1 MKRLFAA
8 FSMNNPDERNRALL
22 LFAYNFLATSIMV
35 MGRIV
40 RDTLFL
46 NKYKGDRLMLSF
58 MYIGVAILVSTATF
72 FYTKRSSFYR
82 MDKLITSTFSIGII
96 FTLIFVGLVNNEISA
111 AFGSLYI
118 FIELLGAFMMFQ
130 FWSFTNELLDSREA
144 KRVLGFVGCGGIIAS
159 MAVGGTVGKLAAL
172 LGQVQYLLFI
182 NAFCMALCI
191 WIVRFMGKK
200 YQSRLQRGVVAKT
213 LTPKQAKAATSQV
226 SITKTPYVK
235 YIAIMIALIYV
246 VVTLV
251 DYQFKVV
258 ASDKITDPQKLAA
271 YFGFVYSVFGGV
283 FSLFFQLIATSRLLK
298 FSIFMSLGILPAI
311 LTLSSIFFISV
322 PPDLMMFGLAAPL
335 VAITMAKSGD
345 SAFRYTINDAA
356 IQLLY
361 IPLDPK
367 IKSRTKAIIDGMVKP
382 IFIGVSGFILLAVSY
397 LGKAGIVSSDV
408 KLISWIVTVIGI
420 LWLGTIVGIRSRYL
434 SVLIDNI
441 KKKRFGTNQL
451 TMQLN
456 VLQSIVQ
463 KAIESGDEEDL
474 ALAIDMVESSG
485 NAALGRDFVALLSKA
500 TPKIKVKILSL
511 MRRVESRYNTYNI
524 LKLFNDPDEE
534 VLREAILTYGYI
546 QMDKSVKFISPFLD
560 SEKISIRE
568 AAVIALIKYAGVAGA
583 MAAGSYLKA
592 FFESENATDR
602 AAAAYILGE
611 LGQKNMD
618 QQLFALLNDP
628 SPIVRRA
635 AVNAASKI
643 NSNVFIPKLFYMLFD
658 RDVSFDAAKVLS
670 KFGEKIL
677 EPAADILSNEL
688 ESYRLK
694 SEVAKMLGDIY
705 TPESVRLL
713 SLSLDTESDEL
724 RNIVL
729 NSLKKLLSKVEKAS
743 IDKEPLKV
751 LLLREIYQYFQTL
764 YFAVQIRK
772 NLKTNCL
779 SDVMSTKLD
788 NCYQR
793 IFSIL
798 SLMYGNSLFDNIYF
812 NITRKFVLPSQRAN
826 ALEIIDNIVDKDI
839 RPIIVPLIES
849 KTEEEKLN
857 LGYQF
862 FSVKKLKI
870 NDIIETF
877 LSDDSEWVRCVTLYA
892 IAHEHMTENYSR
904 IQMFLYDPS
913 PIVREAALYAMNYI
927 NIMVNKTDAR
937 YLLNDADGYLCEYS
951 RSVLKPEA

>member
-182 NAFCMALCI
+182 NAFCMAICI
-191 WIVRFMGKK
+191 WIVRFMGQK
-200 YQSRLQRGVVAKT
+200 YQSRLQRGVVSKT

-235 YIAIMIALIYV
+235 YIAVMIALIYV

-258 ASDKITDPQKLAA
+258 ASDKISDPQKLAA

-311 LTLSSIFFISV
+311 LTLSSIFFIAV
-322 PPDLMMFGLAAPL
+322 PPELMMFGLAAPL

-420 LWLGTIVGIRSRYL
+420 LWLGTIIGIRSRYL

-474 ALAIDMVESSG
+474 SLAIDMVESSG

-500 TPKIKVKILSL
+500 TPKIKVKILAL

-592 FFESENATDR
+592 FFESESATDR

-743 IDKEPLKV
+743 IDKEPLKI

-892 IAHEHMTENYSR
+892 IAHEHMTENYGR

-927 NIMVNKTDAR
+927 NIMINKTDAR

>member
-1 MKRLFAA
+1 
-8 FSMNNPDERNRALL
+8 
-22 LFAYNFLATSIMV
+22 
-35 MGRIV
+35 
-40 RDTLFL
+40 
-46 NKYKGDRLMLSF
+46 
-58 MYIGVAILVSTATF
+58 
-72 FYTKRSSFYR
+72 
-82 MDKLITSTFSIGII
+82 
-96 FTLIFVGLVNNEISA
+96 
-111 AFGSLYI
+111 
-118 FIELLGAFMMFQ
+118 
-130 FWSFTNELLDSREA
+130 
-144 KRVLGFVGCGGIIAS
+144 
-159 MAVGGTVGKLAAL
+159 
-172 LGQVQYLLFI
+172 
-182 NAFCMALCI
+182 
-191 WIVRFMGKK
+191 
-200 YQSRLQRGVVAKT
+200 
-213 LTPKQAKAATSQV
+213 
-226 SITKTPYVK
+226 
-235 YIAIMIALIYV
+235 MI
-246 VVTLV
+246 
-251 DYQFKVV
+251 
-258 ASDKITDPQKLAA
+258 
-271 YFGFVYSVFGGV
+271 FGF
-283 FSLFFQLIATSRLLK
+283 
-298 FSIFMSLGILPAI
+298 
-311 LTLSSIFFISV
+311 
-322 PPDLMMFGLAAPL
+322 AAPL

-367 IKSRTKAIIDGMVKP
+367 VKSRTKAIIDGMVKP

-420 LWLGTIVGIRSRYL
+420 SWLLTIAGIRGRYL

-451 TMQLN
+451 TMQSN

-474 ALAIDMVESSG
+474 SMAIDMVESSG
-485 NAALGRDFVALLSKA
+485 NSALGRDFISLLSKA

-511 MRRVESRYNTYNI
+511 MRRMESRYNIYNV
-524 LKLFNDPDEE
+524 LKLFKDPDED
-534 VLREAILTYGYI
+534 VVREAILTYGSS
-546 QMDKSVKFISPFLD
+546 QMDKSVKFIAPFLD
-560 SEKISIRE
+560 SDKISIRE

-583 MAAGSYLKA
+583 MTAGSYLKA
-592 FFESENATDR
+592 FFESETATDR

-618 QQLFALLNDP
+618 QQLSVLLNDP

-635 AVNAASKI
+635 AVNAALKI
-643 NSNVFIPKLFYMLFD
+643 DSNVFIPKLFYMLFD

-670 KFGEKIL
+670 KCGEKIL
-677 EPAADILSNEL
+677 EPAADILSNKL

-705 TPESVRLL
+705 TPESFRLL
-713 SLSLDTESDEL
+713 ALSLDSESDEM
-724 RNIVL
+724 RNIAL
-729 NSLKKLLSKVEKAS
+729 NSMKKLLSKIENVS
-743 IDKEPLKV
+743 LDKNALKI

-764 YFAVQIRK
+764 YFSVQIRK
-772 NLKTNCL
+772 NLKTDCL
-779 SDVMSTKLD
+779 LDVMATKLD

-862 FSVKKLKI
+862 FSVKRLKI
-870 NDIIETF
+870 TDIIETL
-877 LSDDSEWVRCVTLYA
+877 LSDDSEWVRSVTLYA
-892 IAHEHMTENYSR
+892 VAHEHITKNYGR

-927 NIMVNKTDAR
+927 NIMISKTDAH
-937 YLLNDADGYLCEYS
+937 YLLNDTDKYLCEYS
-951 RSVLKPEA
+951 RSVLQPEA

>member
-311 LTLSSIFFISV
+311 LTLSSIFFIAV
-322 PPDLMMFGLAAPL
+322 PPELMMFGLAAPL

>member
-1 MKRLFAA
+1 MKKLFAA

-182 NAFCMALCI
+182 NAVCMAICI
-191 WIVRFMGKK
+191 WIVRFMGQK
-200 YQSRLQRGVVAKT
+200 YQSRLQRGVVSKT

-235 YIAIMIALIYV
+235 YIAVMIALIYV

-258 ASDKITDPQKLAA
+258 ASDKISDPQKLAA

-311 LTLSSIFFISV
+311 LTLSSIFFIAV
-322 PPDLMMFGLAAPL
+322 PPELMMFGLAAPL

-420 LWLGTIVGIRSRYL
+420 LWLGTIIGIRSRYL

-474 ALAIDMVESSG
+474 SLAIDMVESSG

-500 TPKIKVKILSL
+500 TPKIKVKILAL

-560 SEKISIRE
+560 SEKILIRE

-592 FFESENATDR
+592 FFESESATDR

-743 IDKEPLKV
+743 IDKEPLKI

-892 IAHEHMTENYSR
+892 IAHEHMTENYGR

-927 NIMVNKTDAR
+927 NIMINKTDAR

>member
-8 FSMNNPDERNRALL
+8 FSMNNPDERNRALM

-82 MDKLITSTFSIGII
+82 MDKLITVTFSIGII

-118 FIELLGAFMMFQ
+118 FIELLGSFMMFQ

-159 MAVGGTVGKLAAL
+159 MAVGGSVGKLAVL
-172 LGQVQYLLFI
+172 LGKVQYLLFI
-182 NAFCMALCI
+182 NAACMAICI
-191 WIVRFMGKK
+191 CIVRFMGRK
-200 YQSRLQRGVVAKT
+200 YQSRLQRGVISKT
-213 LTPKQAKAATSQV
+213 LTPKQAKTAASQV

-283 FSLFFQLIATSRLLK
+283 FSLFFQLVATSRLLK

-311 LTLSSIFFISV
+311 LTLSSIFFIAV
-322 PPDLMMFGLAAPL
+322 PPDLVMFGFAAPL

-367 IKSRTKAIIDGMVKP
+367 VKSRTKAIIDGMVKP

-397 LGKAGIVSSDV
+397 LGKAGIVPSDV
-408 KLISWIVTVIGI
+408 KLISWIVTVIGVS
-420 LWLGTIVGIRSRYL
+420 WLITIAGIRSRYL

-451 TMQLN
+451 TMQSN

-463 KAIESGDEEDL
+463 KAIESGDDEDL
-474 ALAIDMVESSG
+474 SMAIDMVESSG
-485 NAALGRDFVALLSKA
+485 NSALGRDFVSLLSKA

-511 MRRVESRYNTYNI
+511 MRRMESRYNTYNI
-524 LKLFNDPDEE
+524 LKLFKEPDED
-534 VLREAILTYGYI
+534 VVREAILTYGYI
-546 QMDKSVKFISPFLD
+546 QMDKSVKFIAPFLE
-560 SEKISIRE
+560 SEKIAIRE
-568 AAVIALIKYAGVAGA
+568 AAVIALIKYAGVVGA
-583 MAAGSYLKA
+583 MTAGSYLKA
-592 FFESENATDR
+592 FIESENAADR

-628 SPIVRRA
+628 TPVVRRA

-643 NSNVFIPKLFYMLFD
+643 DSNVFIPKLFYMLFD
-658 RDVSFDAAKVLS
+658 REVSFDAAKVLS

-677 EPAADILSNEL
+677 EPAADILSNKL

-705 TPESVRLL
+705 TPESFRLL
-713 SLSLDTESDEL
+713 AVSLDTESDEL

-729 NSLKKLLSKVEKAS
+729 NSLKKLLSKIEKAS
-743 IDKEPLKV
+743 IDKEPLKI

-764 YFAVQIRK
+764 YFSVQIRK
-772 NLKTNCL
+772 NLKTDCL
-779 SDVMSTKLD
+779 RDVMATKLD

-798 SLMYGNSLFDNIYF
+798 SLMYGNTLFDNIYF
-812 NITRKFVLPSQRAN
+812 NITRKFVAPSQRAN

-857 LGYQF
+857 LGHQF
-862 FSVKKLKI
+862 FSVKRLKI
-870 NDIIETF
+870 NDIIETL
-877 LSDDSEWVRCVTLYA
+877 LSDDSEWVRSVTLYA
-892 IAHEHMTENYSR
+892 VAHEHIAGIYGR

-913 PIVREAALYAMNYI
+913 PIVREAALYALNYI
-927 NIMVNKTDAR
+927 KIVISKTDAH
-937 YLLNDADGYLCEYS
+937 YLLNDTDKYLCEYS
-951 RSVLKPEA
+951 RSVLQPEA

>member
-82 MDKLITSTFSIGII
+82 MDKLITATFSIGIV

-159 MAVGGTVGKLAAL
+159 MAVGGSVGKLAAL

-182 NAFCMALCI
+182 NALCMAICI
-191 WIVRFMGKK
+191 LIVRFMGQK
-200 YQSRLQRGVVAKT
+200 YQSRLQRGVVSKT
-213 LTPKQAKAATSQV
+213 LTPKQAKEATSHI
-226 SITKTPYVK
+226 SISKTPYVK

-246 VVTLV
+246 VVTIV
-251 DYQFKVV
+251 DYQFKIV
-258 ASDKITDPQKLAA
+258 ASDTITDPQKLAA

-283 FSLFFQLIATSRLLK
+283 FSLFFQLVATSRLLK

-322 PPDLMMFGLAAPL
+322 PPDLVMFGLAAPL

-420 LWLGTIVGIRSRYL
+420 SWLLTIVGIRSRYL

-451 TMQLN
+451 TMQPN

-463 KAIESGDEEDL
+463 KAIESGDDEDL
-474 ALAIDMVESSG
+474 SMAIDMVESSG
-485 NAALGRDFVALLSKA
+485 NSAFGRDFVALLSKA

-511 MRRVESRYNTYNI
+511 MRRMESRYNTYNI
-524 LKLFNDPDEE
+524 LKLFKDSDEE

-546 QMDKSVKFISPFLD
+546 QMDKSVKFVAPFLD

-568 AAVIALIKYAGVAGA
+568 AAVIALIKYAGVVGA
-583 MAAGSYLKA
+583 MTAGSYLKA

-618 QQLFALLNDP
+618 QQLSTLLNDP

-643 NSNVFIPKLFYMLFD
+643 DSNVFIPKLFYMLFD
-658 RDVSFDAAKVLS
+658 KDVSFDVAKVLS

-677 EPAADILSNEL
+677 EPAADILANKL

-705 TPESVRLL
+705 TPESFRLL
-713 SLSLDTESDEL
+713 AISLDTESDEL

-729 NSLKKLLSKVEKAS
+729 NSLKKLVSKIEKAS
-743 IDKEPLKV
+743 IEKEPLKV

-764 YFAVQIRK
+764 YFSVQIRK
-772 NLKTNCL
+772 NLKTDCL
-779 SDVMSTKLD
+779 TDVMATKLD

-849 KTEEEKLN
+849 RTEEEKLG

-862 FSVKKLKI
+862 FSIKKLKI
-870 NDIIETF
+870 ADIIETL
-877 LSDDSEWVRCVTLYA
+877 LSDDSEWVRSVTLYA
-892 IAHEHMTENYSR
+892 VAHEHITEDYGR

-913 PIVREAALYAMNYI
+913 PIVREAALYAMNYVK
-927 NIMVNKTDAR
+927 IMISETDAH
-937 YLLNDADGYLCEYS
+937 YLLNDTDRYLCEYS
-951 RSVLKPEA
+951 RSVLQPEA